1 MDVVREIVDM
11 RKREGYPHPDE
22 EQLELKRMGEEAEE
36 WNKLAGLLL
45 DDLAKREK
53 EEAVREQ
60 APSSTKEK
68 EEEEREGEGK
78 GRGGEGSVES
88 EEGKVGSEKTESEGG
103 QEVPDKL
110 PDEMSVIG
118 VDDNIHSKSLQQA
131 IEEVMRKYT
140 CYCRGKKLKVG

>member
-45 DDLAKREK
+45 GDLAKRER

-60 APSSTKEK
+60 APKEK
-68 EEEEREGEGK
+68 EGEEGGGDGEGK
-78 GRGGEGSVES
+78 EGEGSVEN
-88 EEGKVGSEKTESEGG
+88 EEGKVESEKTESEGG

-131 IEEVMRKYT
+131 IEEVMRKYM
-140 CYCRGKKLKVG
+140 CYCRGKELTVG